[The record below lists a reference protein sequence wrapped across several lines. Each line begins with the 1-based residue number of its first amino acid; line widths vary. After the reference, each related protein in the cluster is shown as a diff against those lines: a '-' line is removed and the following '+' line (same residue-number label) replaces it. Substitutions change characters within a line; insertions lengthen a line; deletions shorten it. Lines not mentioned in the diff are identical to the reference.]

1 MPFRVDT
8 KRKALEQL
16 ALAARRLRGP
26 HQFITTG
33 MGDFGRWTHEAEQVK
48 YVDVVSFHSYDGNQ
62 TDMRGGIASVRK
74 LAESSHK
81 QLAFAS
87 EIMNRPWDPVPP
99 SSLHPLRSSL
109 LYAPLALR
117 FDQGDG
123 PDSLGAA
130 TRALAADDCLTC
142 QCRLSFTLGLC
153 NDDGQNI
160 QLVSSMHVV
169 CIYIQ

>member
-99 SSLHPLRSSL
+99 ASLHPLRASL

-123 PDSLGAA
+123 WQ
-130 TRALAADDCLTC
+130 THWALPRERWRLTTA
-142 QCRLSFTLGLC
+142 L
-153 NDDGQNI
+153 
-160 QLVSSMHVV
+160 H
-169 CIYIQ
+169 

>member
-87 EIMNRPWDPVPP
+87 EIMNRPWDPVPLLP
-99 SSLHPLRSSL
+99 PPPPLIPALRS
-109 LYAPLALR
+109 A
-117 FDQGDG
+117 
-123 PDSLGAA
+123 
-130 TRALAADDCLTC
+130 C
-142 QCRLSFTLGLC
+142 FTL
-153 NDDGQNI
+153 
-160 QLVSSMHVV
+160 
-169 CIYIQ
+169 

>member
-87 EIMNRPWDPVPP
+87 EIMNRPWDPVPLLP
-99 SSLHPLRSSL
+99 PPPPLIPALRS
-109 LYAPLALR
+109 ALR

-123 PDSLGAA
+123 
-130 TRALAADDCLTC
+130 
-142 QCRLSFTLGLC
+142 GLIGRC
-153 NDDGQNI
+153 HASVGG
-160 QLVSSMHVV
+160 
-169 CIYIQ
+169 